1 MCTCVVLFLC
11 YIAVLLKLST
21 YHKNN
26 FNNVLHSVV
35 YRVGSPN
42 RHEESDDEEMEE
54 QTWRAERHYKE
65 CYLQSLRD
73 LDVSPL
79 MYAVYV

>member
-1 MCTCVVLFLC
+1 M
-11 YIAVLLKLST
+11 
-21 YHKNN
+21 
-26 FNNVLHSVV
+26 
-35 YRVGSPN
+35 YRIGSPT

-73 LDVSPL
+73 PDVR
-79 MYAVYV
+79 MYAVCMQH

>member
-1 MCTCVVLFLC
+1 MHVTWARF
-11 YIAVLLKLST
+11 
-21 YHKNN
+21 
-26 FNNVLHSVV
+26 
-35 YRVGSPN
+35 RVGY

-65 CYLQSLRD
+65 CDLQSLRD

-79 MYAVYV
+79 MYAVYVYMQH